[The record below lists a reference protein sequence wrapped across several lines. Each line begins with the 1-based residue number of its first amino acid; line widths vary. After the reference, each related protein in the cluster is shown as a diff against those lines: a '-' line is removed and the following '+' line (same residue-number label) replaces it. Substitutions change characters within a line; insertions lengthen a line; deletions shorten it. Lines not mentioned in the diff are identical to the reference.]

1 MKKFFITF
9 ITTLVFAFSFI
20 GCSNPSDSTP
30 TTTTTYKIEFGV
42 VSNSTYTTAVSM
54 ASSYGANITHE
65 NMKTIRD
72 YLDQNTTS
80 NDYDST
86 TGVTKDKIRDFL
98 TQHGMTAVQA
108 NAEIACLET
117 LGNDIAFF
125 EYADSSSS
133 KVWMYAEKE

>member
-9 ITTLVFAFSFI
+9 ITSLVFAFSFI
-20 GCSNPSDSTP
+20 GCSNPSNSTP
-30 TTTTTYKIEFGV
+30 TTTYKIEIGV
-42 VSNSTYTTAVSM
+42 VSNSTYTTAFSM

-72 YLDQNTTS
+72 YLYQNTTS
-80 NDYDST
+80 NYDNST
-86 TGVTKDKIRDFL
+86 KGVTKDEIRDFL
-98 TQHGMTAVQA
+98 TQHGMTTVQA

-125 EYADSSSS
+125 EYTYSSSS
-133 KVWMYAEKE
+133 KVWMYAKKE

>member
-9 ITTLVFAFSFI
+9 ITALAFVFSFI
-20 GCSNPSDSTP
+20 GCSNPSNSTP
-30 TTTTTYKIEFGV
+30 TTTYKIEIGV
-42 VSNSTYTTAVSM
+42 VSNSTYTTAFSM

-65 NMKTIRD
+65 NIITIRN
-72 YLDQNTTS
+72 YLYQNTTS
-80 NDYDST
+80 NYDNST
-86 TGVTKDKIRDFL
+86 KGVTKDEIRNFL
-98 TQHGMTAVQA
+98 TQHGMTTVQA

-125 EYADSSSS
+125 EYVYSSSS

>member
-9 ITTLVFAFSFI
+9 ITALVFAFSFI
-20 GCSNPSDSTP
+20 GCSNPSNSTP
-30 TTTTTYKIEFGV
+30 TTTYKIEIGV
-42 VSNSTYTTAVSM
+42 VSNSTYTTAFSM

-65 NMKTIRD
+65 NIITIRN
-72 YLDQNTTS
+72 YLYQNTTS
-80 NDYDST
+80 NYDNST
-86 TGVTKDKIRDFL
+86 KGVTKDEIRNFL
-98 TQHGMTAVQA
+98 TQHGMTTVQA

-125 EYADSSSS
+125 EYVYSSSS

>member
-20 GCSNPSDSTP
+20 GCSNPSNSTP
-30 TTTTTYKIEFGV
+30 TTTYKIEIGV
-42 VSNSTYTTAVSM
+42 ISNSTYTTAFSM
-54 ASSYGANITHE
+54 ASSYGTNITHE

-72 YLDQNTTS
+72 YLYQNTTS
-80 NDYDST
+80 NYDNST
-86 TGVTKDKIRDFL
+86 KGVTKDEIRVFL
-98 TQHGMTAVQA
+98 TQHGMTTVQA

-125 EYADSSSS
+125 EYVYSSSS
-133 KVWMYAEKE
+133 KVWMYDEKE